1 MADLLVAAAAI
12 VPKLLEPE
20 SRGAQLMVKP
30 NPPSGDDHDCIS
42 PPRRSR
48 LRDPFPVAL
57 EEGRGLSFPCDQE
70 GRFDLDNAHPRLRDS
85 YLFAR
90 AMMGREYA
98 YPVILAR
105 HLH

>member
-1 MADLLVAAAAI
+1 MTASAPRAEAAYEI
-12 VPKLLEPE
+12 RFQSLWK
-20 SRGAQLMVKP
+20 
-30 NPPSGDDHDCIS
+30 
-42 PPRRSR
+42 
-48 LRDPFPVAL
+48 
-57 EEGRGLSFPCDQE
+57 EGRGLSFPCDQE